1 MSSDDD
7 KKKKPSYRAPDNY
20 SQYGRSGTNRMDDSV
35 PVRRAQLVEPSP
47 TPVRRAQL
55 VEPSPTPVRRAQL
68 VEPSPTPVRRA
79 QLVKLPAKRTAPARK
94 APVKSSG
101 PSKAVYSGG
110 LNDPRVQ
117 EAIPSSSSSA
127 AKRLVYSEGR
137 PPQDSPTL
145 SRDVYNP
152 LVSGSGSKTLSRDV
166 PNPLVS
172 TKKMD
177 TDKAAQE
184 IADARR
190 SNQSYMPHKTQVA
203 KKKTPSRHKHSYSVK
218 YAKD

>member
-20 SQYGRSGTNRMDDSV
+20 SQYGRPGTNKMDDSV
-35 PVRRAQLVEPSP
+35 
-47 TPVRRAQL
+47 PVRRAQL

-79 QLVKLPAKRTAPARK
+79 QLVKLPAKRTAPPARK
-94 APVKSSG
+94 APAKSSG

-110 LNDPRVQ
+110 LNDPKVQ

-137 PPQDSPTL
+137 APDTKTDTSPYDPKVNYTPAL
-145 SRDVYNP
+145 TRVQQ
-152 LVSGSGSKTLSRDV
+152 L
-166 PNPLVS
+166 
-172 TKKMD
+172 
-177 TDKAAQE
+177 KAAKE
-184 IADARR
+184 MADARM
-190 SNQSYMPHKTQVA
+190 SNQSYMPSKTQIA
-203 KKKTPSRHKHSYSVK
+203 KKKTPSRKHSYSVK